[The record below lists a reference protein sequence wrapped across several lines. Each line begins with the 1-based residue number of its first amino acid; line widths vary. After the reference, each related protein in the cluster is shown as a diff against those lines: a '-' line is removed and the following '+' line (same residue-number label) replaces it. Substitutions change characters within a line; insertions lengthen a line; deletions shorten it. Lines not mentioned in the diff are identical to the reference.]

1 MEELFNKI
9 TEWQQKT
16 FPTTTALS
24 TAKHL
29 REETEELI
37 SSIVQNETDGQKLL
51 ELADNVILIF
61 GVCDKL
67 GFTYDELE
75 QAIKGKHLINLNRKH
90 HAPDADGIVRHVK

>member
-1 MEELFNKI
+1 MKDLFNQI
-9 TEWQQKT
+9 TEWQRGK

-37 SSIVQNETDGQKLL
+37 SSIVQNETDWQKLL

-67 GFTYDELE
+67 GFTYEQLE

-90 HAPDADGIVRHVK
+90 HAPDADGIVRHIK

>member
-61 GVCDKL
+61 GVCD
-67 GFTYDELE
+67 
-75 QAIKGKHLINLNRKH
+75 
-90 HAPDADGIVRHVK
+90 